1 MKLQIWRVFLNLWA
15 EHQILCSNSA
25 SCSKY
30 QLGAA
35 GCLGNS
41 TPLQNSKQRACQSR
55 FSLSRFPF
63 FSLSS
68 FFSHALLFEVQP
80 SSAPLLTQVTGMR
93 CWVWRWLRGP
103 GGQGIRFKG
112 PIDHRFLFRRLSCS
126 SRPEA
131 DWFELTEWK
140 HGNLASIFF
149 PICVQA
155 CAQIGGFLCT
165 NTYPFTLS
173 LTKSPFGCW
182 YKKKYKIVFEAL
194 NPVPPSR
201 HDVVKFTTSH
211 PYPIRWSALP
221 GCAFFPVECA

>member
-1 MKLQIWRVFLNLWA
+1 MWKTFTCETASEMGEHMWNCKFDVFFLNLRA

-30 QLGAA
+30 QSGAA

-68 FFSHALLFEVQP
+68 FFYHALLLEVQP
-80 SSAPLLTQVTGMR
+80 SSATLLTQVTGMG

-103 GGQGIRFKG
+103 RGQGI
-112 PIDHRFLFRRLSCS
+112 RLSCS

-131 DWFELTEWK
+131 DWFKCTEWK
-140 HGNLASIFF
+140 HGNLASIYF
-149 PICVQA
+149 PICGQA
-155 CAQIGGFLCT
+155 CAQIGGFLCR

-173 LTKSPFGCW
+173 LAMSPFGCW
-182 YKKKYKIVFEAL
+182 YKKCFCLWCSE
-194 NPVPPSR
+194 PSAT
-201 HDVVKFTTSH
+201 KTSWCCQVH
-211 PYPIRWSALP
+211 HLSPLPYSLVCPAWLCQSAL
-221 GCAFFPVECA
+221 